1 MSTTTTTSPAAQRA
15 PRDPEVAGR
24 EPEITEGRELST
36 GACCPVFPEAR
47 YCFGEQ
53 CRFWS
58 RARKLC
64 VYRSWKQRQRLLTR
78 ERRRGARYRP
88 QYHMPDFSSFDVR
101 VLDFD

>member
-1 MSTTTTTSPAAQRA
+1 
-15 PRDPEVAGR
+15 
-24 EPEITEGRELST
+24 
-36 GACCPVFPEAR
+36 
-47 YCFGEQ
+47 
-53 CRFWS
+53 
-58 RARKLC
+58 